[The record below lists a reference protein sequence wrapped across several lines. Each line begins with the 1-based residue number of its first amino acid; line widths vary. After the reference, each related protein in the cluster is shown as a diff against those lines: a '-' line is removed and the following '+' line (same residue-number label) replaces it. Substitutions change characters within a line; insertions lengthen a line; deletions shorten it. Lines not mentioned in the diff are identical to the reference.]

1 MFGAASSVQ
10 FCAFE
15 PLLCKQYS
23 SLPDPALIIVIL
35 INSIIVVTIII
46 SIIVGTIIIMTFVRD
61 IECIKNEF
69 QCFDRIIFLSLILS
83 PIHLHH
89 HHLRS

>member
-23 SLPDPALIIVIL
+23 SLPDPAVIIVII
-35 INSIIVVTIII
+35 INSIIVVTII
-46 SIIVGTIIIMTFVRD
+46 VMTFVRD
-61 IECIKNEF
+61 LVYH
-69 QCFDRIIFLSLILS
+69 Q
-83 PIHLHH
+83 H
-89 HHLRS
+89 HHLSLHCHV

>member
-23 SLPDPALIIVIL
+23 SMPDPAVIIVIIVII
-35 INSIIVVTIII
+35 INSINVV
-46 SIIVGTIIIMTFVRD
+46 TIIIMTFVRD
-61 IECIKNEF
+61 IECI
-69 QCFDRIIFLSLILS
+69 IIILAS
-83 PIHLHH
+83 M
-89 HHLRS
+89 